1 MSCIIFNCSKCVYQT
16 NKKFNLNRHIT
27 SKHKEDYNIND
38 IINTNDI
45 NDNKCDKCNKILS
58 SKRNLNNH
66 LLNCNGVSN
75 PLECHICHKILANRG
90 SKSSHLKICKNK
102 PIELINIEEPSIN
115 QIIMTINYKC
125 SKCSFQ
131 SNKRIDIYNHINL
144 VHREN
149 IRIKNNDENNE
160 YIYLLQEREFIK
172 TKEPI
177 YKIGKTK
184 QENLKR
190 IKSYPNGSKLLF
202 YNDCID
208 CDNIEKVILNK
219 FKEHF
224 IHKKIIKYIEY
235 KYFNEEFPEN
245 RNIKYENNNCL
256 IRENGKWKMKD
267 LNNIIDDLIDKN
279 KLIIIY
285 NNFIEYTDEDNEKEI
300 IDNYKYITN
309 ELKVLIKSSKSI

>member
-27 SKHKEDYNIND
+27 SKHKENYN
-38 IINTNDI
+38 INTNDT

-58 SKRNLNNH
+58 SKQYLNNH

-115 QIIMTINYKC
+115 QIIMTINYNC

-160 YIYLLQEREFIK
+160 YIYQ
-172 TKEPI
+172 
-177 YKIGKTK
+177 
-184 QENLKR
+184 NKR
-190 IKSYPNGSKLLF
+190 T
-202 YNDCID
+202 
-208 CDNIEKVILNK
+208 NIQN
-219 FKEHF
+219 
-224 IHKKIIKYIEY
+224 
-235 KYFNEEFPEN
+235 
-245 RNIKYENNNCL
+245 
-256 IRENGKWKMKD
+256 MKD
-267 LNNIIDDLIDKN
+267 KTGEFKKN
-279 KLIIIY
+279 
-285 NNFIEYTDEDNEKEI
+285 
-300 IDNYKYITN
+300 
-309 ELKVLIKSSKSI
+309 

>member
-27 SKHKEDYNIND
+27 SKHKEDYNIN
-38 IINTNDI
+38 TNDT

-58 SKRNLNNH
+58 SKQYLNNH

-75 PLECHICHKILANRG
+75 PLECHLCHKILANRG

-224 IHKKIIKYIEY
+224 IHKREIGNEY
-235 KYFNEEFPEN
+235 FMGDYM
-245 RNIKYENNNCL
+245 L
-256 IRENGKWKMKD
+256 MK
-267 LNNIIDDLIDKN
+267 NIIFDITSNSNYECIKN
-279 KLIIIY
+279 NEDI
-285 NNFIEYTDEDNEKEI
+285 EDNEGIESNESNEENRCIKC
-300 IDNYKYITN
+300 NKKYKTKNIY
-309 ELKVLIKSSKSI
+309 